1 MGKIYG
7 FGNALMDIEIRISE
21 EELREID
28 IPKNTMKHISHD
40 ELSEYLEKYD
50 KKIST
55 INPGGSI
62 ANTIF
67 AAADNG
73 AKTFFSFVIGDD
85 EYGELFTKSFRD
97 KESISFKKTEY
108 RTGVC
113 LIFVTPD
120 GNRTMAANLGANT
133 QLNSDCLDFEHMQ
146 DAEFLVFDNFTLS
159 ALSNFNNLKFLY
171 ECPAETKICFGV
183 SDVSLVDENLDLLNQ
198 LSQLKLFLIYGNA
211 AEIRAL
217 QNKLQFDTENILES
231 EGENG
236 AIFNQLK
243 VNAPDIIAVNT
254 NGAGDALVGS
264 FLAKY
269 SKLSTELCLKQAV
282 EYASKVCCV
291 RGPRLT

>member
-7 FGNALMDIEIRISE
+7 FGNALMDIEIRISD
-21 EELREID
+21 EELQKID

-50 KKIST
+50 KKIDS

-73 AKTFFSFVIGDD
+73 AKTFFSFAIGDD

-97 KESISFKKTEY
+97 RESISFKKTEY

-133 QLNSDCLDFEHMQ
+133 QLNSDCLDFEQ
-146 DAEFLVFDNFTLS
+146 LRNAEFLVFDNFTLS
-159 ALSNFNNLKFLY
+159 AISNFDDLEFLY
-171 ECPAETKICFGV
+171 ECPAEIKICFGV
-183 SDVSLVDENLDLLNQ
+183 SDVSLVDENLDLLDK
-198 LSQLKLFLIYGNA
+198 LFQLKLFLIYGNIE
-211 AEIRAL
+211 EIRAL
-217 QNKLQFDTENILES
+217 QKKLQFDTENILQS

-236 AIFNQLK
+236 AMFNQLK
-243 VNAPDIIAVNT
+243 VNAPDIISVNT
-254 NGAGDALVGS
+254 NGAGDALVGT

-269 SKLSTELCLKQAV
+269 KELSTEICLKQAV
-282 EYASKVCCV
+282 EYASKVCCEK
-291 RGPRLT
+291 GPRLT